1 MRVSEMSTYELLCVI
16 EGTFDG
22 APEHNW
28 IEAMRELAKRMV
40 TVIQELR
47 RELAISMRVCG
58 NWREFPGAP
67 AEEEPKDWK
76 YALRCIEKLKLA
88 ESKLREFEVEW
99 DGEKYVF
106 APKSTEEA
114 EH

>member
-1 MRVSEMSTYELLCVI
+1 MT
-16 EGTFDG
+16 
-22 APEHNW
+22 
-28 IEAMRELAKRMV
+28 EADEFEKKHLV

-67 AEEEPKDWK
+67 NEEEPKDWR

-88 ESKLREFEVEW
+88 ESKLREFEIEW
-99 DGEKYVF
+99 DGDKYVF
-106 APKSTEEA
+106 APKSP
-114 EH
+114 